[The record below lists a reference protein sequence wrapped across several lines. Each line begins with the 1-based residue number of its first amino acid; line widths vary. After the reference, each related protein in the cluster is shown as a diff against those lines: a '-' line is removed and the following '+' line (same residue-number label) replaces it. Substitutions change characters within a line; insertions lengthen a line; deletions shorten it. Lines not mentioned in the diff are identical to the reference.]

1 MTTAHAGS
9 IQDQRGRFRK
19 GTSGN
24 PAGKRPGTRHK
35 MTLAAELLLDGEAEK
50 LTRKAIDLA
59 LAGDAIALRLCLDRI
74 LPPRRERPVH
84 VKMPELHSSAD
95 ATAAMK
101 AIADSVAN
109 GEIALGE
116 ASELGKLVESYVRTL
131 ESPTST
137 SAFVRL
143 KIVTAACRGA

>member
-1 MTTAHAGS
+1 
-9 IQDQRGRFRK
+9 
-19 GTSGN
+19 
-24 PAGKRPGTRHK
+24 

-59 LAGDAIALRLCLDRI
+59 LAGDTIALRLCLDRI

-84 VKMPELHSSAD
+84 FQMPELHSLAD

-101 AIADSVAN
+101 AITEAVAN

-131 ESPTST
+131 EVTD
-137 SAFVRL
+137 FDQRL
-143 KIVTAACRGA
+143 RALEDRNGCVRGARTPDD